1 MVTEADV
8 RAYELRQADRQSRRE
23 ARRPAVHAFRNL
35 FLLIALGGIIYGVTA
50 FAVAIE
56 SCAGSESTFCQNGGA
71 LAAWGAPQAIFAVLA
86 YIVFVALILFVKNS
100 DGHKIRTIAR
110 YRKAQLYPGHPWVQ
124 YRIQQPYMSHVL
136 VIGGMLTVL
145 NVLNGRKR

>member
-8 RAYELRQADRQSRRE
+8 RAYELRQADRQNRRQ

-35 FLLIALGGIIYGVTA
+35 FLLIALGGIIYVVAATISEPNNAGVP
-50 FAVAIE
+50 
-56 SCAGSESTFCQNGGA
+56 
-71 LAAWGAPQAIFAVLA
+71 AWGTMMDLEIVGG
-86 YIVFVALILFVKNS
+86 YIAFVALVLCVKNS

-110 YRKAQLYPGHPWVQ
+110 YRKAQLYAGHPWVQ
-124 YRIQQPYMSHVL
+124 YRIQHPYMSHVL